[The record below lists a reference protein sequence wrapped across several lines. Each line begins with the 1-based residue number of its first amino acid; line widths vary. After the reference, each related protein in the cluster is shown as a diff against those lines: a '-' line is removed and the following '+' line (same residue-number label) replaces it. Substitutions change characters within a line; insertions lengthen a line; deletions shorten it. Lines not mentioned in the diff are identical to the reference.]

1 MNDSIPGHAG
11 GSRRAQAEKPY
22 FGVVRVDGRS
32 YHFFGPGRHAPVY
45 VHSEGKGSQ
54 WLLTVDDTARELNV
68 SRRTVYELITRG
80 ELASVQIRRCR
91 RVAMSA
97 ILDYLDRRSAGPVPR
112 RDGDGCGG
120 AHRT

>member
-1 MNDSIPGHAG
+1 MNDSIQGHPE
-11 GSRRAQAEKPY
+11 GSRGAKAEKPY

-32 YHFFGPGRHAPVY
+32 YHFFGPGRNAPVY
-45 VHSEGKGSQ
+45 VYSEDKGSQ

-80 ELASVQIRRCR
+80 ELASVRIRRCR

-97 ILDYLDRRSAGPVPR
+97 ILDYLDRRSAVPAPR
-112 RDGDGCGG
+112 GSDRGWK
-120 AHRT
+120 RK